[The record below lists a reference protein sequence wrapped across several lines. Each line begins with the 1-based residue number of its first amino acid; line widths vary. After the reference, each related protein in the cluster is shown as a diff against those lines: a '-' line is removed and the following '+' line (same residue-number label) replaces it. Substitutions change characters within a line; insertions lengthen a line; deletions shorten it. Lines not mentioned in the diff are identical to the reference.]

1 MSETRFTYSQ
11 TLCGLREVWENAT
24 GTNATFSAETRI
36 YDYMQEDGS
45 WAEID
50 FADIFYRIERTFG
63 FDCPR
68 EEWMTLFG
76 ESGMSAERWLREVSP
91 KLTFGALAQFIAE
104 RTPDGISFE
113 PANFLNQKC
122 APAGA
127 FLGMEELAKRNSVP
141 EFAPS
146 DRIIDV
152 MRGNV
157 LDSYWHQLRWMT
169 EDRIPALPRLWRGIL
184 VDIGFF
190 GSIAIALV
198 AYLVGLKAAFIA
210 SAVWAVCLLSAS
222 AYKDLTNPIPAEVQT
237 FRDLAELVSR

>member
-24 GTNATFSAETRI
+24 GTDASFSAETRI

-50 FADIFYRIERTFG
+50 FADIFYRIER
-63 FDCPR
+63 
-68 EEWMTLFG
+68 
-76 ESGMSAERWLREVSP
+76 
-91 KLTFGALAQFIAE
+91 TFGALAQFIAE

-157 LDSYWHQLRWMT
+157 LDNYWHQLRWMT

-184 VDIGFF
+184 LDIGCF

-198 AYLVGLKAAFIA
+198 AYFVGLKTAFIA
-210 SAVWAVCLLSAS
+210 SVVWAVCLLSAS
-222 AYKDLTNPIPAEVQT
+222 AYKDLTNPIPPEVQT